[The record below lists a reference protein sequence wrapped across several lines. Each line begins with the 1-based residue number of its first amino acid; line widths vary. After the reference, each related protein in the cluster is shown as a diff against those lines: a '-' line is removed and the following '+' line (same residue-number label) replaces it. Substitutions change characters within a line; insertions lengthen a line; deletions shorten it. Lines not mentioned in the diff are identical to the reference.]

1 MYQSL
6 PNHAKVAV
14 TDSWDLMEKF
24 KYRIALPAPSLYGQF
39 KNVDVDSILTA
50 LLEIG
55 FDDVFEVALG
65 LTSFQD

>member
-1 MYQSL
+1 
-6 PNHAKVAV
+6 
-14 TDSWDLMEKF
+14 
-24 KYRIALPAPSLYGQF
+24 LPAPSLYGQF

-65 LTSFQD
+65 LTLFQNSRVKRSWKTDCDDP